1 MGFTRPRI
9 TALLVFAWTSAVVA
23 VYYKRIWQL
32 FLLGPKDW
40 IIDNPSLADLYHSLQ
55 VIKDSGSAGWNPYNI
70 QDALGAGLSTLIRC
84 EFENWIERFVYR
96 AGTGFGMLSYIS
108 LRMAAM
114 AIIQPEII
122 SEWYV
127 KAYEDARF
135 ILYRLVQE

>member
-1 MGFTRPRI
+1 M
-9 TALLVFAWTSAVVA
+9 
-23 VYYKRIWQL
+23 
-32 FLLGPKDW
+32 
-40 IIDNPSLADLYHSLQ
+40 N
-55 VIKDSGSAGWNPYNI
+55 NI
-70 QDALGAGLSTLIRC
+70 QDALTRALISIAGAALVFIAAQTLGAGLCALIRC

-108 LRMAAM
+108 LGMAAM